1 MPQTGT
7 CARRAFSPCR
17 RFRSTPVS
25 NTVFED
31 RNLGRNAPDLFVPE
45 RQQLLLTVGERLRD
59 IVGYYAAD
67 IMGFCGFF
75 HPRRDVDRAAVNP
88 DRPLASPCSL
98 GPPAGTVHQGC
109 ACLRPKFEFATDSL
123 LEGTGFEPSV
133 PRDGRQMFDNKPEI
147 PDLVCQIVNC
157 TKSST
162 VLQAIM

>member
-45 RQQLLLTVGERLRD
+45 RQQQLLTVGERLCD
-59 IVGYYAAD
+59 IAGYCAGD

-98 GPPAGTVHQGC
+98 TSSWYRPPG
-109 ACLRPKFEFATDSL
+109 LRL
-123 LEGTGFEPSV
+123 PS
-133 PRDGRQMFDNKPEI
+133 P
-147 PDLVCQIVNC
+147 
-157 TKSST
+157 
-162 VLQAIM
+162 